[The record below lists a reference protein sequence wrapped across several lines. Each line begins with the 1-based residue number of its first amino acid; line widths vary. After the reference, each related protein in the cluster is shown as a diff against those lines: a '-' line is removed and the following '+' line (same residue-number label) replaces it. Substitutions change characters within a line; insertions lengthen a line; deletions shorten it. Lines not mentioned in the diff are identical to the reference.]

1 MQLQNQII
9 LILMRNSTKR
19 QTENKGKQ
27 AFRYE
32 KNIQNSTRLSLPC
45 EQRTIPFNLTLFCT
59 KFLQVFEHFK
69 KAIVNVE
76 SLS

>member
-1 MQLQNQII
+1 MKKIFRIALA
-9 LILMRNSTKR
+9 LL
-19 QTENKGKQ
+19 GKQ
-27 AFRYE
+27 NA
-32 KNIQNSTRLSLPC
+32 SS
-45 EQRTIPFNLTLFCT
+45 TIPLNLTLFCT